1 MMIKTLIIEDE
12 EKSRDVLLKIIQK
25 NCPELNVIGM
35 ASNVSEGV
43 EKIKSLN
50 PELVFLDITMPDGS
64 GFDVLEQVQGYK
76 FDLIFATAS
85 NHHAV
90 RAFKYSACDYLL
102 KPIDA
107 EELKTAVSRIM
118 ERKNQVPD
126 MQNLNFLIQQLK
138 RADDNYQKITLPTG
152 NAYEIINLKDII
164 RCEADGSY
172 TNFYLS
178 DKRKLMVSA
187 SLKHYEELLPEND
200 FIRVHHHNLINMN
213 HVLRFLKEDGGYA
226 VMSDGSKIEISRRK
240 KEQFMDRL
248 KNFKLI

>member
-1 MMIKTLIIEDE
+1 MLKTLIIEDE
-12 EKSRDVLLKIIQK
+12 EKSRDVLLKIIEK
-25 NCPELNVIGM
+25 NCPELVITGM
-35 ASNVSEGV
+35 ASNVAEGV
-43 EKIKSLN
+43 EKIKNLQ
-50 PELVFLDITMPDGS
+50 PDLVFLDITMPDGS

-107 EELKTAVSRIM
+107 EELKAAVARIM
-118 ERKNQVPD
+118 QRKSQVPD

-172 TNFYLS
+172 TNFFLA

-200 FIRVHHHNLINMN
+200 FIRVHHHNLINMS

-240 KEQFMDRL
+240 KDQFMERL
-248 KNFKLI
+248 KNFKLG